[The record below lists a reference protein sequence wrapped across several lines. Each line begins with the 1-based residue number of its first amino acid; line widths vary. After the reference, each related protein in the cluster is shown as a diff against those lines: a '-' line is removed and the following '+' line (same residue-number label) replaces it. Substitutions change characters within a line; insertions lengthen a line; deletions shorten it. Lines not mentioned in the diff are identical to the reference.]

1 MCEQRRGV
9 RIVHTNS
16 EVTLECK
23 LSLWST
29 GGIKGTETIKSTR
42 KKDTN
47 KLKSPGI
54 QNRLIVRQKQWGHFY
69 QLVNSFADHAKLFR
83 LMTVNENYT
92 RFISK

>member
-42 KKDTN
+42 KILTNLRVQEYRTGLYSDKSNGDTSIN
-47 KLKSPGI
+47 L
-54 QNRLIVRQKQWGHFY
+54 
-69 QLVNSFADHAKLFR
+69 
-83 LMTVNENYT
+83 
-92 RFISK
+92 